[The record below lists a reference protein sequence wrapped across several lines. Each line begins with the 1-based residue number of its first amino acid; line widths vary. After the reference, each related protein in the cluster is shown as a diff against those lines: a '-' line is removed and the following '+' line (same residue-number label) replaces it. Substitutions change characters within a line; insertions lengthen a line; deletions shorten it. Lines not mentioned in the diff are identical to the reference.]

1 MQRWGNTFISG
12 IKEWGSHCRNRNPGC
27 YWTHRSRDKSDCPLW
42 VWRRDTIHH
51 WEMEK
56 VERVQCSIQ
65 TFWVKMRGYPCLRQK
80 QTNKKLEYWEEVAF
94 QEEETNVLFPSQ
106 NSGGV
111 VCLSNLKISL
121 ILKIHLVKNNF
132 LLKLGKNFSEVNAK
146 DSTVILEYQQTVF
159 GTVSEKGL
167 ILDQEYHSKICLIL

>member
-1 MQRWGNTFISG
+1 M
-12 IKEWGSHCRNRNPGC
+12 
-27 YWTHRSRDKSDCPLW
+27 
-42 VWRRDTIHH
+42 
-51 WEMEK
+51 
-56 VERVQCSIQ
+56 
-65 TFWVKMRGYPCLRQK
+65 
-80 QTNKKLEYWEEVAF
+80 
-94 QEEETNVLFPSQ
+94 
-106 NSGGV
+106 
-111 VCLSNLKISL
+111 SNLKISL